1 MPLVNEV
8 VRNFVG
14 GELCPSVSARSDIKV
29 YANGCERL
37 ENFLLETTGPVKYR
51 TGTVFVNPTRRNA
64 LARFI
69 PFQFSDSQSYLIEC
83 TPGYFRF
90 YKDNGIIVD
99 SREKTITG
107 ITAASPAVV
116 TSNSHGFVND
126 EIVYISGI
134 KGTISEVITDG
145 YYKVK
150 SVQTNT
156 FALYSLDDTA
166 IDTTDKEY
174 KSDGSIEKTIT
185 GITAASPAVVTI
197 KNHGLKNE
205 DEVFINDVVGMETL
219 NSKSFIVK
227 NVTTDTFE
235 LYNDEDEAIDTTSL
249 LYISGGRI
257 SKIVEI
263 ETPYKDVE
271 GLTDEDIMSYLHKI
285 QYTQNTDTAYIVHN
299 QYEPRK
305 LTRSSHTDWS
315 FAEFERTSDY
325 MTEKGKYPSSVAFDG
340 AGRIIYAGFENEPDL
355 ILMSRGPDEE
365 DGTPRYDDF
374 TTGTLANDAIKMYLA
389 SMNGKSTIIK
399 WLAANNRYF
408 IVGTEGG
415 LLRIVSSDG
424 SDTAFSAESV
434 PMARPI
440 DSSGCANIRP
450 VPKGNLL
457 FYLQKE
463 GLILRGLEYDLVY
476 DSYKSVDKNLV
487 SDRITSGGCREI
499 VFQQGRPDIFWIP
512 KKNGQLIGLTYHET
526 EDVAG
531 WHRTILGGSGK
542 VISAGIMPRANNYDQ
557 LWLVVERVING
568 KTKRYVE
575 YVSDYIEFVT
585 EEDFYTD
592 ELTKNEDKERY
603 QNDLYERQK
612 LEKHLD
618 CCMSYDGS
626 QLGVSLNATITIQ
639 KISRSE
645 NNLAYFNSDVD
656 IFNDNDLDR
665 QIWRLHKEGIGS
677 GRAKIVEFINAK
689 QVKCKILKEF
699 DIDTMAPG
707 IWTLTTANISGLEH
721 LEGETVSVVADGAV
735 HPDCVV
741 ENGAIELRTQADVIH
756 IGYGYR
762 GMIKTMNLNVG
773 GTTGSAQNKARN
785 VYKVV
790 FEFLNSLGVKF
801 GTGLYNL
808 NKLDFRDIDSKTNR
822 PTALF
827 SGEKSQVYDD
837 KTQKRKHVYV
847 VQDSP
852 LPCTIQ
858 ALDIYMEVVDD

>member
-1 MPLVNEV
+1 MPLVNEII
-8 VRNFVG
+8 RNFVG
-14 GELCPSVSARSDIKV
+14 GELCPSVAARSDIKV

-99 SREKTITG
+99 NREKVITG
-107 ITAASPAVV
+107 ITAASPAVI
-116 TSNSHGFVND
+116 TSKAHGFVND
-126 EIVYISGI
+126 EIVYINGV
-134 KGTISEVITDG
+134 KGSIADIIVDG

-150 SVQTNT
+150 SVQADT
-156 FALYSLDDTA
+156 FALYSLADEA
-166 IDTTDKEY
+166 INTTDKEY
-174 KSDGSIEKTIT
+174 KSGGNIEKTIA
-185 GITAASPAVVTI
+185 GISAASPAVITI

-205 DEVFINDVVGMETL
+205 DEIFINDVVGMETL
-219 NSKSFIVK
+219 NTKSYIVK

-235 LYNDEDEAIDTTSL
+235 ICNDEDEPIDTSSM

-263 ETPYKDVE
+263 ETPYKDIE
-271 GLTDEDIMSYLHKI
+271 GLTDEEIMSYLHKV
-285 QYTQNTDTAYIVHN
+285 QYTQNTDTAYVVHN
-299 QYEPRK
+299 QYPPRK
-305 LTRSSHTDWS
+305 LTRSSHTSWS
-315 FAEFERTSDY
+315 FNEFSRTNDY
-325 MTEKGKYPSSVAFDG
+325 MTGKGKYPSSVAFDG
-340 AGRIIYAGFENEPDL
+340 AGRIIYAGFEDEPDL
-355 ILMSRGPDEE
+355 ILMSCGPDEKT
-365 DGTPRYDDF
+365 GAPRYDDF
-374 TTGTLANDAIKMYLA
+374 TTGTLANNAIKMYLA
-389 SMNGKSTIIK
+389 SINGKNTIVK

-440 DSSGCANIRP
+440 DSSGCASIRP

-457 FYLQKE
+457 FYIQKE

-487 SDRITSGGCREI
+487 SDKITSGGCREI

-531 WHRTILGGSGK
+531 WHRTILGGNGK
-542 VISAGIMPRANNYDQ
+542 VLSAGIMPRPDNYDQ
-557 LWLVVERVING
+557 LWLIIERVING
-568 KTKRYVE
+568 KKKRYVE
-575 YVSDYIEFVT
+575 YIADFVDFLT
-585 EEDFYTD
+585 KEDFYTD
-592 ELTKNEDKERY
+592 ELGENSDKERY
-603 QNDLYERQK
+603 ENDLYERQK

-626 QLGVSLNATITIQ
+626 ALGSRLNATITIQ
-639 KISRSE
+639 KITKSK

-656 IFNDNDLDR
+656 IFKADDLDR
-665 QIWRLHKEGIGS
+665 QIWRLHQEGVGS

-699 DIDTMAPG
+699 DIDTIPPG
-707 IWTLTTANISGLEH
+707 VWTLTTANISGLEH
-721 LEGETVSVVADGAV
+721 LGGETVSVVADGAV
-735 HPDCVV
+735 HTDCVV
-741 ENGAIELRTQADVIH
+741 ENGTIALNTQADVIH

-762 GMIKTMNLNVG
+762 GLIKTMNLNVG

-790 FEFLNSLGVKF
+790 FEFLNALGVKF
-801 GTGLYNL
+801 GTSLYNL
-808 NKLDFRDIDSKTNR
+808 DKLDFRSADSKTNR
-822 PTALF
+822 PAALF
-827 SGEKSQVYDD
+827 SGEKSKIYDD